1 MASLRLSDLRKVGQ
15 EKGFSEEATKVMCA
29 RWAESTLR
37 NYEYCWRRWA
47 AFCGN
52 KGGDRLH
59 PAQSL
64 ILDFLLAEF
73 KKYNTASCVNAISSL
88 SSVLS
93 FSMGMDIMSSTWV
106 RAFRRSVNISHP
118 TGPAIDT
125 VWDLDLLFVFIASL
139 GDNATMEMDMLQ
151 MKVIILLRIDL
162 CCRTSDLVKLFR
174 SEIKWTSSYFQCR
187 FLRPKEWRPNGRNA
201 YKQWSR

>member
-1 MASLRLSDLRKVGQ
+1 MASLRMSDLRKICQ

-73 KKYNTASCVNAISSL
+73 KKYNTASCVNAAISSL
-88 SSVLS
+88 SNVIY
-93 FSMGMDIMSSTWV
+93 FDGDGYHVFNMGKG
-106 RAFRRSVNISHP
+106 F
-118 TGPAIDT
+118 
-125 VWDLDLLFVFIASL
+125 
-139 GDNATMEMDMLQ
+139 
-151 MKVIILLRIDL
+151 
-162 CCRTSDLVKLFR
+162 
-174 SEIKWTSSYFQCR
+174 
-187 FLRPKEWRPNGRNA
+187 
-201 YKQWSR
+201 